1 MYIIYLLQR
10 YFYFLTL
17 KNLSTNKDNEN
28 VINLMLSNKIFISLV
43 SSS

>member
-1 MYIIYLLQR
+1 MYIIYLLQH

-28 VINLMLSNKIFISLV
+28 VINLM
-43 SSS
+43 